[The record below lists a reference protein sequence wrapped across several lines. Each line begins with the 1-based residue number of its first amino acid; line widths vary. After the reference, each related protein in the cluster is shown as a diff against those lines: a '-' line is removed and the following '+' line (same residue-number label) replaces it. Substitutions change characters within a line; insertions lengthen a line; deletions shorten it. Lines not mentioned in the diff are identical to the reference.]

1 MLKDEIKQFLNEFTL
16 LIVSLET
23 YRLNINLAGDYN
35 LNLLTNNNDEL
46 GNELFDLITSHSLLP
61 QITLPTRLSQTS
73 GTLIDNI
80 LCKAHISIKP
90 TTAGIL
96 LNKLSDHQPCFIIL
110 GITFCG
116 CNNPKFIRKYVQLES
131 VIYNIN
137 SDIRSSGLDDKIDT
151 SMTAYP
157 NISYSII
164 HFVIENTKKTHMAS
178 KLVKYN
184 KYKHT
189 K

>member
-1 MLKDEIKQFLNEFTL
+1 MLKDDIKQFINEFTL
-16 LIVSLET
+16 HIVSIEK

-35 LNLLTNNNDEL
+35 LNLLKIDNDEL
-46 GNELFDLITSHSLLP
+46 LHEFFDLITSHSLLP

-73 GTLIDNI
+73 GTLIYTI

-96 LNKLSDHQPCFIIL
+96 VNKLSDHQPCFIIL
-110 GITFCG
+110 YITFCG
-116 CNNPKFIRKYVQLES
+116 CNNPKFIKNKKYVQLES
-131 VIYNIN
+131 VIDNIN

-151 SMTAYP
+151 GMTADP

-164 HFVIENTKKTHMAS
+164 HDVIEKTKKTHD
-178 KLVKYN
+178 K
-184 KYKHT
+184 
-189 K
+189 

>member
-1 MLKDEIKQFLNEFTL
+1 MLKYEIKQFINEFTL
-16 LIVSLET
+16 LIVSLEK

-35 LNLLTNNNDEL
+35 LNLLNINNDEL
-46 GNELFDLITSHSLLP
+46 CNEFFDLITSHSLLP

-73 GTLIDNI
+73 GTLIDDI

-116 CNNPKFIRKYVQLES
+116 CNNPKFIRKYEQIES
-131 VIYNIN
+131 VIDIIH
-137 SDIRSSGLDDKIDT
+137 SDIRSSGWT
-151 SMTAYP
+151 
-157 NISYSII
+157 
-164 HFVIENTKKTHMAS
+164 TK
-178 KLVKYN
+178 
-184 KYKHT
+184 
-189 K
+189 

>member
-1 MLKDEIKQFLNEFTL
+1 MLKDEIKQCINEFTL
-16 LIVSLET
+16 LIVSLEK

-35 LNLLTNNNDEL
+35 LNLLKINNDEL
-46 GNELFDLITSHSLLP
+46 CNEFFDLITSHSLLP

-96 LNKLSDHQPCFIIL
+96 LNNLSDHQPCFIIL

-116 CNNPKFIRKYVQLES
+116 CNNPKFI
-131 VIYNIN
+131 
-137 SDIRSSGLDDKIDT
+137 
-151 SMTAYP
+151 
-157 NISYSII
+157 
-164 HFVIENTKKTHMAS
+164 ENT
-178 KLVKYN
+178 YN
-184 KYKHT
+184 LKVS
-189 K
+189 

>member
-16 LIVSLET
+16 LIVSLEK

-35 LNLLTNNNDEL
+35 LNLLKINNDEL
-46 GNELFDLITSHSLLP
+46 CNEFFDLITSHSLLP

-131 VIYNIN
+131 VIDNIN
-137 SDIRSSGLDDKIDT
+137 SDIRSSGLDDNIDT
-151 SMTAYP
+151 SMTADP
-157 NISYSII
+157 NISYS
-164 HFVIENTKKTHMAS
+164 FYS
-178 KLVKYN
+178 
-184 KYKHT
+184 
-189 K
+189 